1 MKLNPASRTAVGLVI
16 VTALTISMGCQN
28 GLAQGI
34 SEYGGLMGM
43 PRNVP
48 GNAHQDA
55 VNRLYNSPL
64 KGIGGGNANAGGAP
78 GKSVS
83 GGSQA
88 AQGLAPQQVAAL
100 GKKANELLAQAKKA
114 EAAGNAAQADK
125 LYKETLA
132 IRYRIWGERDTK
144 IPEILDKLAE
154 YSRSQGKLDE
164 TSIYLNSILTFW
176 YKRVGPGTSE
186 RIEPLKKLAQ
196 IAEQKKDFKE
206 EANLAKQV
214 FGLVE
219 RKRGVQEN
227 EILQAKMA
235 WAEAAYRAKY
245 FKDSER
251 LYKSIVEVKEK
262 NNEPIDPD
270 LIAHYAD
277 ALKNSGFEVEANAI
291 LKKYQASESNA
302 EKNDAAPTAK
312 PETQSPPAASTES
325 AGEPPAQSK

>member
-1 MKLNPASRTAVGLVI
+1 MKLNPASRTAVGFAI
-16 VTALTISMGCQN
+16 VTVMTISIPYQN

-55 VNRLYNSPL
+55 VNRIYNSPL
-64 KGIGGGNANAGGAP
+64 KGIGGGNSGQGGAQGATAGGSA
-78 GKSVS
+78 
-83 GGSQA
+83 QA
-88 AQGLAPQQVAAL
+88 AAGLAPQEVAAL
-100 GKKANELLAQAKKA
+100 GKRANEVLAQAKKA

-154 YSRSQGKLDE
+154 YSRSQGRLDE
-164 TSIYLNSILTFW
+164 TSTYLNSILMFW

-186 RIEPLKKLAQ
+186 RIAPLMKLAQ

-206 EANLAKQV
+206 EVNLTKQI

-219 RKRGVQEN
+219 RKKGVQEN
-227 EILQAKMA
+227 EVLQAKTA
-235 WAEAAYRAKY
+235 WADAAYRAGY
-245 FKDSER
+245 YKDSEK

-262 NNEPIDPD
+262 NSEPIDPN

-277 ALKNSGFEVEANAI
+277 ALKNSGFAVEAEAI
-291 LKKYQASESNA
+291 LKKYQSKESSSEIPQT
-302 EKNDAAPTAK
+302 APAVQ
-312 PETQSPPAASTES
+312 PETPSSPASSTES
-325 AGEPPAQSK
+325 AKQPEAQAK